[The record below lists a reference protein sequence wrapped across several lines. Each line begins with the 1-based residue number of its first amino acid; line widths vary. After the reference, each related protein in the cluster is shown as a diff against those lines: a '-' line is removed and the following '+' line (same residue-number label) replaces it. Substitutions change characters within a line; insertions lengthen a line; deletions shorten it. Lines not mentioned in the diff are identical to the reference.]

1 MWILFVSIPT
11 MDCGSEE
18 TWEVLFA
25 SCIVTCKLLFP
36 RNFYS
41 FATSSN
47 NCWSVNALPRPLHWT
62 PIARHI
68 KRVNNGYVVVMFF
81 HFLTNVCGHKNGD
94 TKKKSYFCHLQQLL
108 EFCEWTT
115 FNMTSLAARVFFSL
129 TLLAI
134 LCIRMCLAQ
143 SGIRRRSHSPPST
156 PDILVT

>member
-81 HFLTNVCGHKNGD
+81 HSFDKCLWSHERGHKEEI
-94 TKKKSYFCHLQQLL
+94 FCHLQQLL
-108 EFCEWTT
+108 EFFEWTT

-134 LCIRMCLAQ
+134 LCIRMC
-143 SGIRRRSHSPPST
+143 
-156 PDILVT
+156 